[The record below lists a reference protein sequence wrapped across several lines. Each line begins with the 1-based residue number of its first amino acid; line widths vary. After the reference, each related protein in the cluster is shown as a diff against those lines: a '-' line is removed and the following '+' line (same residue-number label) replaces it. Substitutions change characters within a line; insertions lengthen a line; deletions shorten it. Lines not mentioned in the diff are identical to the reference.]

1 MKMIIS
7 ITGHR
12 PNGLPKEYGYNL
24 NNEAWTKL
32 KEYIEATIEECYKY
46 ATPNEELKLITG
58 MALGI
63 DTIFWE
69 VAAKLRKSNK
79 NIKIEAAVPFVG
91 QEKKWIHESQKQ
103 YKQMLSES
111 DKVTIVSEGGFATYK
126 MMARNRYMV
135 NKSDIVI
142 AVICKE
148 TGGTAKCVKYAKE
161 HNKVV
166 IEINP
171 QNIL

>member
-1 MKMIIS
+1 MIIS

-12 PNGLPKEYGYNL
+12 PNGLPKQYGYNL
-24 NNEAWTKL
+24 NNEAWSKI
-32 KEYIEATIEECYKY
+32 KEYIEVTIEECYKY
-46 ATPNEELKLITG
+46 ATQNEELTLVSG
-58 MALGI
+58 MALGV
-63 DTIFWE
+63 DTAFWE

-79 NIKIEAAVPFVG
+79 NIRIEAALPFVG
-91 QEKKWIHESQKQ
+91 QEKKWTEKSQKQ
-103 YKQMLSES
+103 YKKMLSES

-135 NKSDIVI
+135 NKSDIII

-148 TGGTAKCVKYAKE
+148 TGGTAQCVKYAKE

>member
-1 MKMIIS
+1 MIIC

-32 KEYIEATIEECYKY
+32 KKYIEVTIEECYKY
-46 ATPNEELKLITG
+46 ATPNEELTLVTG
-58 MALGI
+58 MALGV
-63 DTIFWE
+63 DTAFWE
-69 VAAKLRKSNK
+69 VADKLHKSNR
-79 NIKIEAAVPFVG
+79 NIKIEAALPFIG
-91 QEKKWIHESQKQ
+91 QEKKWTDASQKL

-111 DKVTIVSEGGFATYK
+111 DKVTIVSDGGFATYK
-126 MMARNRYMV
+126 MMSRNRYMV

-148 TGGTAKCVKYAKE
+148 TGGTAQCVKYAKE

-171 QNIL
+171 QTIL

>member
-1 MKMIIS
+1 MIIC

-12 PNGLPKEYGYNL
+12 PNGLPREYGYNL

-46 ATPNEELKLITG
+46 ATPNEELTLVTG
-58 MALGI
+58 MALGV
-63 DTIFWE
+63 DTVFWE
-69 VAAKLRKSNK
+69 VAAELRKSNK

-126 MMARNRYMV
+126 MMARNKYMV

-148 TGGTAKCVKYAKE
+148 TGGTAQCVKYAKE
-161 HNKVV
+161 QNKLV

-171 QNIL
+171 QNI

>member
-1 MKMIIS
+1 MIIS

-12 PNGLPKEYGYNL
+12 PNRLPKEYGYNL
-24 NNEAWTKL
+24 NNEAWIKL

-46 ATPNEELKLITG
+46 ATPNEELTLVTG
-58 MALGI
+58 MALGV
-63 DTIFWE
+63 DTVFWE

-148 TGGTAKCVKYAKE
+148 TGGTAQCVKYAKE
-161 HNKVV
+161 HDKVV

>member
-1 MKMIIS
+1 MIIS

-32 KEYIEATIEECYKY
+32 KEYIEVTIEECYKY
-46 ATPNEELKLITG
+46 APKEELTLITG
-58 MALGI
+58 MAIGV
-63 DTIFWE
+63 DTAFWE
-69 VAAKLRKSNK
+69 VAAKLRKNNP
-79 NIKIEAAVPFVG
+79 NIRIEAALPFVG
-91 QEKKWIHESQKQ
+91 QEKKWTEKSQKQ
-103 YKQMLSES
+103 YKKMLSES
-111 DKVTIVSEGGFATYK
+111 GKVTIVSEGGFATYK
-126 MMARNRYMV
+126 MMTRNRYMV
-135 NKSDIVI
+135 NKSDIII

-148 TGGTAKCVKYAKE
+148 TGGTAQCVKYAKE

-171 QNIL
+171 KNIL

>member
-1 MKMIIS
+1 MIIC

-12 PNGLPKEYGYNL
+12 PNSLPREYGYNL
-24 NNEAWTKL
+24 NNEAWSKL
-32 KEYIEATIEECYKY
+32 KEYIEVTIEECYKY
-46 ATPNEELKLITG
+46 ATPNEELTLVTG
-58 MALGI
+58 MALGV
-63 DTIFWE
+63 DTAFWE
-69 VAAKLRKSNK
+69 VANELRKSNR
-79 NIKIEAAVPFVG
+79 NIKIEAAIPFVG
-91 QEKKWIHESQKQ
+91 QEKKWKHESQKQ
-103 YKQMLSES
+103 YTQMLSES
-111 DKVTIVSEGGFATYK
+111 DKVTTVSEGGFATYK
-126 MMARNRYMV
+126 TMARNRYMV

-148 TGGTAKCVKYAKE
+148 TGGTAQCVKYAKE

>member
-1 MKMIIS
+1 MIIC

-12 PNGLPKEYGYNL
+12 PNGLPREYGYNL
-24 NNEAWTKL
+24 NNEAWSKL
-32 KEYIEATIEECYKY
+32 KEYIEVTIEECYKY
-46 ATPNEELKLITG
+46 ATPNEELILISG

-63 DTIFWE
+63 DTAFWE
-69 VAAKLRKSNK
+69 VANELRKSNR
-79 NIKIEAAVPFVG
+79 NIKIEAAIPFVG
-91 QEKKWIHESQKQ
+91 QEKKWKHESQKQ
-103 YKQMLSES
+103 YTQMLSES
-111 DKVTIVSEGGFATYK
+111 DKVTTVSEGGFATYK

-148 TGGTAKCVKYAKE
+148 TGGTAQCVKYAKE
-161 HNKVV
+161 RNKVV

>member
-1 MKMIIS
+1 MIIS

-24 NNEAWTKL
+24 NNEAWSKI
-32 KEYIEATIEECYKY
+32 KEYIEVTIEECYKY
-46 ATPNEELKLITG
+46 ATQNEELTLVSG
-58 MALGI
+58 MALGV
-63 DTIFWE
+63 DTAFCE
-69 VAAKLRKSNK
+69 VAAKLRKNNP
-79 NIKIEAAVPFVG
+79 NIRIEAALPFVG
-91 QEKKWIHESQKQ
+91 QEKKWTEKSQKQ
-103 YKQMLSES
+103 YKKMLSES

-126 MMARNRYMV
+126 MMTRNRYMV
-135 NKSDIVI
+135 NKSDIII

-148 TGGTAKCVKYAKE
+148 TGGTAQCVKYAKE

-171 QNIL
+171 KNIL

>member
-1 MKMIIS
+1 MIIS
-7 ITGHR
+7 TTGHR

-46 ATPNEELKLITG
+46 ATPNEELTLVTG
-58 MALGI
+58 MALGV
-63 DTIFWE
+63 DTAFWE
-69 VAAKLRKSNK
+69 VAAKLRKNNP
-79 NIKIEAAVPFVG
+79 NIRIEAALPFIG
-91 QEKKWIHESQKQ
+91 QEKKWTEESQKQ

-111 DKVTIVSEGGFATYK
+111 DKVTIVSEGGFAKYK

-148 TGGTAKCVKYAKE
+148 TGGTAQCVKYAKE

>member
-1 MKMIIS
+1 MIIS

-46 ATPNEELKLITG
+46 ATPNEELTLVTG
-58 MALGI
+58 MALGV
-63 DTIFWE
+63 DTAFWE
-69 VAAKLRKSNK
+69 VAAKLRKNNQ
-79 NIKIEAAVPFVG
+79 NIRIEAALPFVG
-91 QEKKWIHESQKQ
+91 QEKKWTEKSQKQ
-103 YKQMLSES
+103 YKKMLSES

-135 NKSDIVI
+135 NKSDIII

-148 TGGTAKCVKYAKE
+148 TGGTAQCIKYAKE
-161 HNKVV
+161 HNKLI

>member
-1 MKMIIS
+1 MIIS

-24 NNEAWTKL
+24 NNEAQTKL

-46 ATPNEELKLITG
+46 ATPNEELTLVTG
-58 MALGI
+58 MALGV
-63 DTIFWE
+63 DTVFWE

-91 QEKKWIHESQKQ
+91 QEKKWTHESQKQ

-111 DKVTIVSEGGFATYK
+111 DKVTTVSEGGFATYK

-148 TGGTAKCVKYAKE
+148 TGGTAQCVKYAKE

>member
-1 MKMIIS
+1 MIIS

-46 ATPNEELKLITG
+46 ATPNEELTLVTG
-58 MALGI
+58 MALGV
-63 DTIFWE
+63 DTVFWE
-69 VAAKLRKSNK
+69 VADKLRKSNK

-135 NKSDIVI
+135 NKSDIII
-142 AVICKE
+142 AVMCKE
-148 TGGTAKCVKYAKE
+148 TGVTAQCVKYAKE

>member
-1 MKMIIS
+1 MIIC

-12 PNGLPKEYGYNL
+12 PNGLPREYGYNL
-24 NNEAWTKL
+24 NNEAWSKL
-32 KEYIEATIEECYKY
+32 KEYIKVTIEECYKY
-46 ATPNEELKLITG
+46 ATPNEELTLVTG
-58 MALGI
+58 MALGV
-63 DTIFWE
+63 DTAFWE
-69 VAAKLRKSNK
+69 AGAKLRKSNK
-79 NIKIEAAVPFVG
+79 NIKIEAAIPFIG
-91 QEKKWIHESQKQ
+91 QEKKWKEESQKQ

-111 DKVTIVSEGGFATYK
+111 DKVTTVSEGGFATYK

-142 AVICKE
+142 AVICKK
-148 TGGTAKCVKYAKE
+148 TGGTAQCVKYAKE

-171 QNIL
+171 QNI

>member
-1 MKMIIS
+1 MIIS

-32 KEYIEATIEECYKY
+32 KEYIEVTIEECYKY
-46 ATPNEELKLITG
+46 ATPNEELTLVTG
-58 MALGI
+58 MALGV
-63 DTIFWE
+63 DTVFWE

-79 NIKIEAAVPFVG
+79 NIRIEAALPFIG
-91 QEKKWIHESQKQ
+91 QEKKWTEESQKQ

-111 DKVTIVSEGGFATYK
+111 DKVTIVSEGEFAKYK

-148 TGGTAKCVKYAKE
+148 TGGTAQCVKYAKE

>member
-1 MKMIIS
+1 MIIS

-24 NNEAWTKL
+24 NNEAWIKL
-32 KEYIEATIEECYKY
+32 KEYIEATIEECNKY
-46 ATPNEELKLITG
+46 ATPNEELTLVTG
-58 MALGI
+58 MALGV
-63 DTIFWE
+63 DTVFWE
-69 VAAKLRKSNK
+69 IAAKLRKSNK

-148 TGGTAKCVKYAKE
+148 TGGTAQCVKYAKE
-161 HNKVV
+161 HDKVV

-171 QNIL
+171 KNIL

>member
-1 MKMIIS
+1 MIIS

-12 PNGLPKEYGYNL
+12 PNGLHKEYGYNL
-24 NNEAWTKL
+24 NNEAWIKL

-46 ATPNEELKLITG
+46 ATPNEELTLVTG
-58 MALGI
+58 MALGV
-63 DTIFWE
+63 DTVFWE
-69 VAAKLRKSNK
+69 IAAKLRKSNK

-148 TGGTAKCVKYAKE
+148 TGGTAQCVKYAKE
-161 HNKVV
+161 HDKVV

-171 QNIL
+171 KNIL

>member
-1 MKMIIS
+1 MIIS

-32 KEYIEATIEECYKY
+32 KEYIEVTIEECYKY
-46 ATPNEELKLITG
+46 ATQNEELTLVSG
-58 MALGI
+58 MALGV
-63 DTIFWE
+63 DTAFWE
-69 VAAKLRKSNK
+69 VAAKLRKNNQ
-79 NIKIEAAVPFVG
+79 NIRIEAALPFVG
-91 QEKKWIHESQKQ
+91 QEKKWTEKSQKQ
-103 YKQMLSES
+103 YKKMLSES

-135 NKSDIVI
+135 NKSNIII

-148 TGGTAKCVKYAKE
+148 TGGTAQCIKYAKE
-161 HNKVV
+161 HNKLI

>member
-1 MKMIIS
+1 MIIS

-24 NNEAWTKL
+24 NNEAQTKL
-32 KEYIEATIEECYKY
+32 KEYIEVTIEECYKY
-46 ATPNEELKLITG
+46 ATQNEELTLVSG
-58 MALGI
+58 MALGV
-63 DTIFWE
+63 DTAFWE
-69 VAAKLRKSNK
+69 VAAKLRKNNQ
-79 NIKIEAAVPFVG
+79 NIRIEAALPFVG
-91 QEKKWIHESQKQ
+91 QEKKWTEKSQKQ
-103 YKQMLSES
+103 YKKMLSES

-135 NKSDIVI
+135 NKSDIII

-148 TGGTAKCVKYAKE
+148 TGGTAQCIKYAKE
-161 HNKVV
+161 HNKLI

>member
-1 MKMIIS
+1 MIIS

-12 PNGLPKEYGYNL
+12 PNGLPKQYGYNL

-32 KEYIEATIEECYKY
+32 KKYIEVTIEECYKY
-46 ATPNEELKLITG
+46 ATPNEELTLVTG
-58 MALGI
+58 MALGV
-63 DTIFWE
+63 DTVFWE

-79 NIKIEAAVPFVG
+79 NIRIEAALPFIG
-91 QEKKWIHESQKQ
+91 QEKKWTEESQKQ

-111 DKVTIVSEGGFATYK
+111 DKVTIVSEGGFAKYK

-148 TGGTAKCVKYAKE
+148 TGGTAQCVKYAKE

>member
-1 MKMIIS
+1 MIIS

-32 KEYIEATIEECYKY
+32 KEYIEVTIEECYKY
-46 ATPNEELKLITG
+46 ATPNEKLTLVTG
-58 MALGI
+58 MALGV
-63 DTIFWE
+63 DTVFWE

-91 QEKKWIHESQKQ
+91 QEKKWTHESQKQ

-111 DKVTIVSEGGFATYK
+111 DKVTTVSEGGFATYK

-135 NKSDIVI
+135 NKSDIII

-148 TGGTAKCVKYAKE
+148 NRRNSQLCKLCKRT
-161 HNKVV
+161 
-166 IEINP
+166 
-171 QNIL
+171 Q

>member
-1 MKMIIS
+1 MKIIIS

-12 PNGLPKEYGYNL
+12 PNGLPKEYGHNL
-24 NNEAWTKL
+24 NNEAWIKL

-46 ATPNEELKLITG
+46 ATPNEELTLVTG
-58 MALGI
+58 MALGV
-63 DTIFWE
+63 DTVFWE

-148 TGGTAKCVKYAKE
+148 TGGTAQCVKYAKE
-161 HNKVV
+161 HDKVV

>member
-1 MKMIIS
+1 MIIS

-46 ATPNEELKLITG
+46 ATPNEELTLVTG
-58 MALGI
+58 MALGV
-63 DTIFWE
+63 DTVFWE

-103 YKQMLSES
+103 
-111 DKVTIVSEGGFATYK
+111 
-126 MMARNRYMV
+126 
-135 NKSDIVI
+135 
-142 AVICKE
+142 
-148 TGGTAKCVKYAKE
+148 
-161 HNKVV
+161 
-166 IEINP
+166 
-171 QNIL
+171 

>member
-1 MKMIIS
+1 M
-7 ITGHR
+7 
-12 PNGLPKEYGYNL
+12 LYQ
-24 NNEAWTKL
+24 
-32 KEYIEATIEECYKY
+32 EYIEATIEECYKY
-46 ATPNEELKLITG
+46 ATQNEELTLVTG
-58 MALGI
+58 MALGV
-63 DTIFWE
+63 DTVFWE

-91 QEKKWIHESQKQ
+91 QEKKWTHESQKQ

-111 DKVTIVSEGGFATYK
+111 DKVTTVSEGGFATYK

-148 TGGTAKCVKYAKE
+148 TGGTAQCVKYAKE

-171 QNIL
+171 QTIL

>member
-1 MKMIIS
+1 MIIS

-46 ATPNEELKLITG
+46 ATPNEELTLVTG
-58 MALGI
+58 MALGV
-63 DTIFWE
+63 DTVFWE

-91 QEKKWIHESQKQ
+91 QEKKWTEESQKQ
-103 YKQMLSES
+103 YKRMLSES

-166 IEINP
+166 IEINL
-171 QNIL
+171 QNI

>member
-1 MKMIIS
+1 MIIS

-12 PNGLPKEYGYNL
+12 PNGLPKEYDYNL

-32 KEYIEATIEECYKY
+32 KEYIEVTIEECYKY
-46 ATPNEELKLITG
+46 ATQNEELTLVSG
-58 MALGI
+58 MALGV
-63 DTIFWE
+63 DTAFWE
-69 VAAKLRKSNK
+69 VAAKLRKNNQ
-79 NIKIEAAVPFVG
+79 NIRIEAALPFVG
-91 QEKKWIHESQKQ
+91 QEKKWTEKSQKQ
-103 YKQMLSES
+103 YKKMLSES

-135 NKSDIVI
+135 NKSDIII

-148 TGGTAKCVKYAKE
+148 TGGTAQCIKYAKE
-161 HNKVV
+161 HNKLI

>member
-1 MKMIIS
+1 MIIS

-32 KEYIEATIEECYKY
+32 KEYIEVTIEECYKY
-46 ATPNEELKLITG
+46 ATQNEELTLVSG
-58 MALGI
+58 MALGV
-63 DTIFWE
+63 DTAFWE
-69 VAAKLRKSNK
+69 VAAKLRKNNQ
-79 NIKIEAAVPFVG
+79 NIRIEAALPFVG
-91 QEKKWIHESQKQ
+91 QEKKWTEKSQKQ
-103 YKQMLSES
+103 
-111 DKVTIVSEGGFATYK
+111 YK

-135 NKSDIVI
+135 NKSDIII

-148 TGGTAKCVKYAKE
+148 TGGTAQCIKYAKE
-161 HNKVV
+161 HNKLI

>member
-1 MKMIIS
+1 MIIS

-32 KEYIEATIEECYKY
+32 KEYIEVTIEECYKY
-46 ATPNEELKLITG
+46 APKEELTLITG
-58 MALGI
+58 MAIGV
-63 DTIFWE
+63 DTAFWE
-69 VAAKLRKSNK
+69 VAAKLRKNNP
-79 NIKIEAAVPFVG
+79 NIRIEAALPFVG
-91 QEKKWIHESQKQ
+91 QEKKWTEKSQKQ
-103 YKQMLSES
+103 YKKMLSES
-111 DKVTIVSEGGFATYK
+111 DKVTIVSEEGFATYK
-126 MMARNRYMV
+126 MMTRNRYMV
-135 NKSDIVI
+135 NKSDIII

-148 TGGTAKCVKYAKE
+148 TGGTAQCVKYAKE

-171 QNIL
+171 KNIL

>member
-1 MKMIIS
+1 MIIS

-12 PNGLPKEYGYNL
+12 PNGLPREYGYNL

-46 ATPNEELKLITG
+46 ATKNEELTLVTG
-58 MALGI
+58 MALGV
-63 DTIFWE
+63 DTVFWE

-79 NIKIEAAVPFVG
+79 NIRIEAALPFIG
-91 QEKKWIHESQKQ
+91 QEKKWTEESQKQ

-111 DKVTIVSEGGFATYK
+111 NKVTIVSEGGFATYK

-148 TGGTAKCVKYAKE
+148 TGGTAQCVKYAKE

>member
-1 MKMIIS
+1 MIIC

-12 PNGLPKEYGYNL
+12 PNGLPREYGYNL
-24 NNEAWTKL
+24 NNEAWSKL
-32 KEYIEATIEECYKY
+32 KEYIKVTIEECYKY
-46 ATPNEELKLITG
+46 ATPNEELTLVTG
-58 MALGI
+58 MALGV
-63 DTIFWE
+63 DTAFWE
-69 VAAKLRKSNK
+69 AGAKLRKSNK
-79 NIKIEAAVPFVG
+79 NIKIEAVVPFVG
-91 QEKKWIHESQKQ
+91 QEKKWTLESQKQ

-148 TGGTAKCVKYAKE
+148 TGGTAQCVKYAKE

-171 QNIL
+171 QNI